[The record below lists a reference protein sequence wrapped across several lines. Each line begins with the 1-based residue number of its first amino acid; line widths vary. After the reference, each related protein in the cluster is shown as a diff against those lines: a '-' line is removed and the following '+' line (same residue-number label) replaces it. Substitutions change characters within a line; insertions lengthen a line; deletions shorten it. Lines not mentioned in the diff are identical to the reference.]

1 MALKIS
7 IVENDPKGWE
17 RFASLRAAYRLTTYA
32 SGEEVLRMVS
42 NPPDLALVNFYLPAM
57 DGFECVR
64 KLKTALPALPVL
76 MYASDWKAE
85 NIHGHM
91 DNDLIFSAAHAGA
104 NGYLPRALPQ
114 KEMLKA
120 IGQ

>member
-7 IVENDPKGWE
+7 IVENDSKGRK
-17 RFASLRAAYRLTTYA
+17 RFASLRAAHRLTTYV
-32 SGEEVLRMVS
+32 SGEEALREMVS
-42 NPPDLALVNFYLPAM
+42 DPPDVVLVSFYLPAM

-64 KLKTALPALPVL
+64 KLKTAWPGLPVL

-91 DNDLIFSAAHAGA
+91 DNDLIFSAA
-104 NGYLPRALPQ
+104 
-114 KEMLKA
+114 
-120 IGQ
+120 